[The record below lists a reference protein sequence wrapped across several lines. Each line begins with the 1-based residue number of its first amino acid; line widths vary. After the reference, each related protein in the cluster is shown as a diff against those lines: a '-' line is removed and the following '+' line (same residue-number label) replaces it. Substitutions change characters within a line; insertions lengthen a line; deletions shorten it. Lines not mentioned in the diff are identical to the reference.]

1 MTAATKNAS
10 LRHNEYYGM
19 QERLDELYQ
28 QSLTGKKFT
37 QLYEEIVAEKNI
49 LLAYRNIKGNTGSK
63 TKGTDNLSISNIARM
78 TNEQVIAMVRNRL
91 ERYKPHAVRR
101 VEIPKPNGKLRP
113 LGIPTISD
121 RLIQQCILQI
131 LDPICEAKFH
141 NHSYGFRPNRNT
153 EHAIAMMYKMINQW
167 GLHYVGDID
176 IKGFFDNVNHGK
188 LLKQMW
194 TTGIRDKRLLCII
207 SAMLK
212 AEIQGI
218 GVPDKGTPQGGI
230 LSPLLSNIVLN
241 ELDWWIS
248 DQWENMP
255 RTNKIIRP
263 RSHFHKLLHR

>member
-28 QSLTGKKFT
+28 QSLTDKKFKK
-37 QLYEEIVAEKNI
+37 LYEEIIAEKNI
-49 LLAYRNIKGNTGSK
+49 LLAYRNIKANTGSK
-63 TKGTDNLSISNIARM
+63 TKGTDNLIINDIAKM
-78 TNEQVIAMVRNRL
+78 TNERVVATVRNRL
-91 ERYKPHAVRR
+91 AKYKPQSVRR

-167 GLHYVGDID
+167 PVARTRSQCATPRRSINTLPKVECT
-176 IKGFFDNVNHGK
+176 F
-188 LLKQMW
+188 
-194 TTGIRDKRLLCII
+194 TGALRKYHRTNSSIWQ
-207 SAMLK
+207 A
-212 AEIQGI
+212 
-218 GVPDKGTPQGGI
+218 I
-230 LSPLLSNIVLN
+230 LSPKEALSITTTGFLYFLLK
-241 ELDWWIS
+241 E
-248 DQWENMP
+248 ENVESL
-255 RTNKIIRP
+255 K
-263 RSHFHKLLHR
+263 SG